1 MNGVQ
6 VIVGCVLAC
15 GVALAQ
21 GTCASDTGAVLP
33 GPRPPNVPAQTTG
46 VISGT
51 VRVNAEDHPGVPNAP
66 VVARNTVTGRF
77 YSVRSTA
84 SGTYRIPGLPDGP
97 YDVSV
102 NMTDP
107 LPFPPFCQKNLRV
120 RAGQDTR
127 LDIELEDVQL
137 GTIGDSIADFVRSLT
152 PPPPPKGP
160 MPRTPEGKPDL
171 SGLWLGGMS
180 TQISK
185 PELLPEAE
193 ALAKERAQDVA
204 HSLPSAR
211 CLPMGIGF
219 TGAFGPTRLVQT
231 PKILIVIDEDEPI
244 RQIYLDGRP
253 HPRDWNPSFMGHS
266 IGHWEGDTLVVD
278 TTGLNDKTW
287 ISFSVTVHTEMLHLT
302 ERYRRIDLGHLEVE
316 TVFDDP
322 GAFKKPWTMKRTSS
336 LAPKEGDVLE
346 SVCENER
353 DSAHVPK

>member
-1 MNGVQ
+1 MRATRG
-6 VIVGCVLAC
+6 ILICVLFCAA
-15 GVALAQ
+15 AL
-21 GTCASDTGAVLP
+21 
-33 GPRPPNVPAQTTG
+33 AQTTG
-46 VISGT
+46 AINGT
-51 VRVNAEDHPGVPNAP
+51 VRVNAEDRPGVPNAP
-66 VVARNTVTGRF
+66 VVAKNTTTGAS
-77 YSVRSTA
+77 YSARSA
-84 SGTYRIPGLPDGP
+84 ANGSYAISGLPPGR
-97 YDVSV
+97 YEISV
-102 NMTDP
+102 NMSDP
-107 LPFPPFCQKNLRV
+107 IPFPPFLQKDVAV
-120 RAGQDTR
+120 RAGGATR
-127 LDIELEDVQL
+127 VDIALEDVQL
-137 GTIGDSIADFVRSLT
+137 GTIGDSIADFVKSLS

-160 MPRTPEGKPDL
+160 APRTPEGKPDL
-171 SGLWLGGMS
+171 SGLWLGGLS
-180 TQISK
+180 TQSSK
-185 PELLPEAE
+185 PELLPQAE
-193 ALAKERAQDVA
+193 ALVKARAQDVG

-231 PKILIVIDEDEPI
+231 PKILVVIDEDEPV

-266 IGHWEGDTLVVD
+266 IGHWEGDTLAVD

-346 SVCENER
+346 SICEENER
-353 DSAHVPK
+353 DSTHLPK